1 VVLVRGQEL
10 RAMGLNGMGLNAMG
24 INEVVVYRCLPAH
37 DIR

>member
-1 VVLVRGQEL
+1 
-10 RAMGLNGMGLNAMG
+10 MGLNGMGLNAMG